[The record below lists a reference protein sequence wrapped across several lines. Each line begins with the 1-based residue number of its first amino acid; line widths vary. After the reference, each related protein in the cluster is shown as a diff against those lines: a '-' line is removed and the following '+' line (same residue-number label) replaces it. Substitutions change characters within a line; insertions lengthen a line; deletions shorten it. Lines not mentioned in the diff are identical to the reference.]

1 MRFLTDRFLRFLFP
15 PQCHC
20 CETFLEEGEQG
31 VCRGCFSKIRW
42 IEPPFCTICGV
53 PFLSGEIESHPCG
66 ACLTRRRYFTIARA
80 LGYYEGPFRETIH
93 RWKYEEKNCLTRFF
107 GEKLAEGFRRYWDV
121 ESFDLLLP
129 VPLHPCRLRERGFN
143 QALLLVRELNRST
156 RIPYSKKLLRKK
168 ILTPPQ
174 VHLSRAER
182 EKAVRGSFDL
192 QREEEVEGKLILLVD
207 DVYTTG
213 STVNECAR
221 VLRKAGAK
229 QIDVLTLAHAI
240 KNF

>member
-1 MRFLTDRFLRFLFP
+1 
-15 PQCHC
+15 
-20 CETFLEEGEQG
+20 
-31 VCRGCFSKIRW
+31 
-42 IEPPFCTICGV
+42 
-53 PFLSGEIESHPCG
+53 
-66 ACLTRRRYFTIARA
+66 
-80 LGYYEGPFRETIH
+80 
-93 RWKYEEKNCLTRFF
+93 
-107 GEKLAEGFRRYWDV
+107 
-121 ESFDLLLP
+121 
-129 VPLHPCRLRERGFN
+129 LRERGFN